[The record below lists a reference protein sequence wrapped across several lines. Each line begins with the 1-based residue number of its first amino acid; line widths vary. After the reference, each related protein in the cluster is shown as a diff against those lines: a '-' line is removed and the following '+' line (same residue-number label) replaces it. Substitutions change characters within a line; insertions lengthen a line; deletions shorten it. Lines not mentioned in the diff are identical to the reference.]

1 MKKLLATLSIVL
13 ALAMAFAPMAFA
25 SGLEITGISPKPNQ
39 KGLQVTN
46 MAVKVTFNEDVSDT
60 ANDSTNQTKLIIKSE
75 ADADGKVTE
84 YSYAKGNI
92 KLVHSDK
99 YPNEL
104 WYILDATLS
113 ADAEY
118 TITVQEGIVAT
129 NGNKLGADYTSTFKT
144 RNTKTDSLISVAMMV
159 GMMVIMVLAT
169 SKAAKSTTQGQQQEQ
184 QAAKKQVE
192 NLNPYKI
199 AKEKNISLEE
209 AKAYV
214 EKEKAKYAKEKEKQ
228 EAEAKRK
235 ELERQAEIEA
245 MEAKIEAEM
254 QAKRKEFFYRVKGPS
269 SITRTGRE
277 VPKSVIKEK
286 KKNNDARINNAKLRQ
301 AERDANNKGR
311 KSKK

>member
-1 MKKLLATLSIVL
+1 MKKLLATISIVV
-13 ALAMAFAPMAFA
+13 ALVMVCAPMAFA

-60 ANDSTNQTKLIIKSE
+60 ANDATNQTKLIIKS
-75 ADADGKVTE
+75 APDKDGNVSE
-84 YSYAKGNI
+84 YSYAKGNVQ
-92 KLVHSDK
+92 LVHSDK

-104 WYILDATLS
+104 WYVLDATFVE
-113 ADAEY
+113 DTEY
-118 TITVQEGIVAT
+118 SIEILEGVVSS
-129 NGNKLGADYTSTFKT
+129 NGNKLGADFKSSFKT
-144 RNTKTDSLISVAMMV
+144 RNMKTDSLISVVMMI
-159 GMMVIMVLAT
+159 GMVVIMVLAT
-169 SKAAKSTTQGQQQEQ
+169 SKATKNSQQGQEQ
-184 QAAKKQVE
+184 QQLAAKKQVE

-214 EKEKAKYAKEKEKQ
+214 EKEKAKYAKEKEKAD
-228 EAEAKRK
+228 AEAKKK

-254 QAKRKEFFYRVKGPS
+254 IAKRKEYLYHVKGPK
-269 SITRTGRE
+269 SITLSGRQ
-277 VPKSVIKEK
+277 VPKAVIKEK
-286 KKNNDARINNAKLRQ
+286 KKNEEAKLANERARQ
-301 AERDANNKGR
+301 AEREANSKGK